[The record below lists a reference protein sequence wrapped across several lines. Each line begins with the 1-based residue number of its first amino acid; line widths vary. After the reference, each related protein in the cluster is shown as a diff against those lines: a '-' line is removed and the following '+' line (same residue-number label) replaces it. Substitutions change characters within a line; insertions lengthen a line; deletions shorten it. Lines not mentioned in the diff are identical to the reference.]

1 METGRE
7 RIDCYT
13 FGLTI
18 SVYAVIFVSE
28 NLVNPSTLLIMTL
41 PFNPVWRMKSSNTV
55 TGD

>member
-1 METGRE
+1 METGRK

-18 SVYAVIFVSE
+18 SMYAVIFLSE